1 MSEWVDCERNIITIM
16 VYSAIHVGSHWK
28 IQDTKH
34 IKNTDNTQTK
44 HNPVKASEKQ
54 SKQNYPGSGAFCDTW
69 PENEVGLYY
78 NAPEPTRGLIMA
90 LNIWSSDMYIS

>member
-1 MSEWVDCERNIITIM
+1 VSEWIVNGTLLQLWYT
-16 VYSAIHVGSHWK
+16 VPFTLVHTGKYS
-28 IQDTKH
+28 DRRH

-44 HNPVKASEKQ
+44 HNPVKASETQ
-54 SKQNYPGSGAFCDTW
+54 QNYPGSVAFCDTW
-69 PENEVGLYY
+69 PENEVGLFY